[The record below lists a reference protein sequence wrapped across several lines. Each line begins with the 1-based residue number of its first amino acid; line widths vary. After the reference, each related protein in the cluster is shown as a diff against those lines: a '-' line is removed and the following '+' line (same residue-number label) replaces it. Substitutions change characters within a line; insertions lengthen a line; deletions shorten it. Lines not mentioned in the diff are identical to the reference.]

1 MRRCPLLREAPAF
14 HPFLK
19 NAFSPLSGIP
29 IAGFRTSY
37 CFFWLFC
44 HISFCPSSY
53 ISCTISSHFIF

>member
-1 MRRCPLLREAPAF
+1 MRWCPLLREAPAF